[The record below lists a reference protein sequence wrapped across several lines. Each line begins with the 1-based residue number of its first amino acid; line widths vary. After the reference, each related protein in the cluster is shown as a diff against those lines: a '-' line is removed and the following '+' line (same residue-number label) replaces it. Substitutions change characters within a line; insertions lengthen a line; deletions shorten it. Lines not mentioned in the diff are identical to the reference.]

1 MKELKGTIENWIAF
15 VDNPNKEPH
24 FHIMGEYEGKVI
36 VTSRVISI
44 DENSLETNSSIYTLG
59 TPKLNWTKGA
69 ELYENN

>member
-44 DENSLETNSSIYTLG
+44 DENSLETNNSI
-59 TPKLNWTKGA
+59 
-69 ELYENN
+69 